1 MNGKTIQPAPGH
13 EEFFGLS
20 GHCDLRQKPF
30 VFMHSYEKA
39 SAGPI
44 LRKENSF
51 FHFLLSQP
59 HVKKYDNSFIVT
71 LLQKY
76 LTNFILSDTGFC
88 VCAPPTEFLR
98 QMEKNHLPQKAP
110 IHASF
115 PKKNAHFPPGNFYS
129 RVRPPKQ
136 MPAVSLFQTVP
147 GFLFSHQTF
156 LFALYAAEFLLQS
169 AVDVL
174 EKSFR
179 NMWLPST
186 SQESIQRP
194 SGPSRQAPHGLI
206 PQGQPPMPKTAP
218 LSNRTGLPAI
228 VRLPQGFQP

>member
-136 MPAVSLFQTVP
+136 MPAAPLFQTVP

-156 LFALYAAEFLLQS
+156 LFALYAAEFPLQS
-169 AVDVL
+169 AIDVL
-174 EKSFR
+174 EKPFR
-179 NMWLPST
+179 NVVAIYLPREHT
-186 SQESIQRP
+186 T
-194 SGPSRQAPHGLI
+194 PSRPFPAGAHSLI
-206 PQGQPPMPKTAP
+206 PQGQPPVPETAP

-228 VRLPQGFQP
+228 VRLPQGFRP

>member
-51 FHFLLSQP
+51 FIIP
-59 HVKKYDNSFIVT
+59 ATRKKYDNSFIIIV
-71 LLQKY
+71 LQKF

-88 VCAPPTEFLR
+88 VWAPPTEFLR
-98 QMEKNHLPQKAP
+98 QMEKNHLPQKAL

-115 PKKNAHFPPGNFYS
+115 PKKNAHSPPGNFYS

-136 MPAVSLFQTVP
+136 MPAASLFQTVP
-147 GFLFSHQTF
+147 DFLFSHQTF
-156 LFALYAAEFLLQS
+156 LFALYAAEFPLQS
-169 AVDVL
+169 TVDVL
-174 EKSFR
+174 KKPFR
-179 NMWLPST
+179 NVV
-186 SQESIQRP
+186 
-194 SGPSRQAPHGLI
+194 
-206 PQGQPPMPKTAP
+206 
-218 LSNRTGLPAI
+218 AI
-228 VRLPQGFQP
+228 